1 MKTIPIS
8 GVIGWDVSPK
18 DVRAALDSAAGE
30 DVEVQISSPGGMAL
44 EAFEIY
50 NLIRNYKG
58 PKVARLMGVA
68 ASAASYI
75 AMSADRVIGEDNVV
89 FMIHNAQ
96 GGAMGDHNTMK
107 KAASILEGLSG
118 IIAQAYSRKSGK
130 SLAEINS
137 IMDEQGWYF
146 GAEAKD
152 AGFVD
157 EIVPAPADAQKDKAA
172 AFALTKAQ
180 VQACRKIISE
190 VETVETLTEAA
201 AMVPA
206 LKITKPAGVA
216 GDKTAAQADGTL
228 KTGGAKKMTLEELKR
243 DNPALYAEATA
254 DARQAGK
261 VEGNAEGVTQER
273 KRLEQ
278 LNAFRGKNAD
288 GDKAVDEAIR
298 SGAVFADV
306 APLIAAAVMN
316 GNGKNADGD
325 NPADV
330 ATAAQLAAG
339 GAGMSAED
347 KAWYVAHGVKP
358 DEMAKIAADAAKEA

>member
-1 MKTIPIS
+1 VKVIPIS

-75 AMSADRVIGEDNVV
+75 AMAGDRVLAEENVV

-96 GGAMGDHNTMK
+96 GGALGDHNTMR

-118 IIAQAYSRKSGK
+118 IIAQAYARKSGK
-130 SLAEINS
+130 PLAEISS

-146 GAEAKD
+146 GVEAKD
-152 AGFVD
+152 TGFVD

-172 AFALTKAQ
+172 AMALARAK

-201 AMVPA
+201 AMLPA
-206 LKITKPAGVA
+206 LKIEKPAGVA
-216 GDKTAAQADGTL
+216 GAETAAKADGTL
-228 KTGGAKKMTLEELKR
+228 KTGGAKTMTLEEFKR

-261 VEGNAEGVTQER
+261 VEGVTEGVTQER
-273 KRLEQ
+273 ARVSALE
-278 LNAFRGKNAD
+278 K
-288 GDKAVDEAIR
+288 
-298 SGAVFADV
+298 
-306 APLIAAAVMN
+306 
-316 GNGKNADGD
+316 
-325 NPADV
+325 
-330 ATAAQLAAG
+330 
-339 GAGMSAED
+339 
-347 KAWYVAHGVKP
+347 W
-358 DEMAKIAADAAKEA
+358 IAADAGNEKVAQIVAEAKTTGKVEADVLAQLQVAVRDGKAESLDPDNAAKVRTQPGNGTVDPEAVRIGAKMGVTAADIAKHGQGGK